1 MRMPAWPKW
10 RSRLGFLIS
19 FSNGKKW
26 FSSKPSRHKHKR
38 VTIQKKA
45 KSIAFLISLLYVGI
59 GTIKLLSI
67 VCSDGMVF
75 DNLGEK
81 FEKII
86 IPSYFLGFAF
96 GYGGGVIFAVVGQ
109 LILFGSYFV
118 IVYGAVS
125 YILRLVKNKS
135 S

>member
-1 MRMPAWPKW
+1 
-10 RSRLGFLIS
+10 
-19 FSNGKKW
+19 
-26 FSSKPSRHKHKR
+26 
-38 VTIQKKA
+38 VTIQKKT

-118 IVYGAVS
+118 IVYGSVS
-125 YILRLVKNKS
+125 YVLRLVKSKS